1 MEHEHQTTTT
11 QQFKPIFGVAAAIL
25 FAGTIGFF
33 WILTQ
38 MNSEAPRSANT
49 ADTIN
54 EYSENPLEITESD
67 HVRGSTDAV
76 VTLIEYSD
84 YECPFCQ
91 QFHPTVQRLLSEY
104 DGKVRWVFRHFPL
117 PSHRTAAV
125 KAQAAE
131 CVAELGGNDAFW
143 QFTDILFTRGP
154 SVPAGALGDIAVEI
168 GLDKVEFNDCVAENR
183 YANFVTAQAQSGTDL
198 GITGTPGSLLVG
210 ANGQVQLI
218 PGAVPY
224 EQLKAQ
230 VDALL
235 Q

>member
-1 MEHEHQTTTT
+1 MEHEDHTTTS
-11 QQFKPIFGVAAAIL
+11 QHFKPIFGVVAVIL

-38 MNSEAPRSANT
+38 MNSTTPRGVT
-49 ADTIN
+49 TEVVADGYTD
-54 EYSENPLEITESD
+54 SPLTVLESD
-67 HVRGSTDAV
+67 HIRGSVDAK

-91 QFHPTVQRLLSEY
+91 QFHPTVQRLLTEY
-104 DGKVRWVFRHFPL
+104 NGQVRWVFRHFPL

-131 CVAELGGNDAFW
+131 CVAEQGGNEAFW

-154 SVPAGALGDIAVEI
+154 SVSADALSSIVSDI
-168 GLDKVEFNDCVAENR
+168 GLNEVDFNNCVSENR
-183 YANFVTAQAQSGTDL
+183 YASYVTAQAQSGTDL